1 MKVCVLGSTGMLGSA
16 VGRYFIEKY
25 GEDNVLLTYR
35 SSDVAWGKRRLQ
47 FDPLTDDLGHA
58 LLRIKGSGF
67 ENIINCIGTIKPF
80 MKNNVA
86 NAIRLNSLF
95 PRDLAAYYRG
105 SNVKV
110 IHITTD
116 CVFSGKEGNYTEESP
131 HDALDDYGKTK
142 SLGEPEDIMVLRTS
156 IIGEEIHKQA
166 SLIAWVQ
173 SEAGNDING
182 FTNHFWN
189 GVTTTTYAS
198 VVDTI
203 LRLGL
208 YEPGLF
214 HVFSDTVDK
223 YQLVSMINDRFKL
236 GCKITPVEA
245 GTPCDRTLA
254 TVKSLNAKLDVPT
267 LHRQIE
273 EM

>member
-16 VGRYFIEKY
+16 VGRYFVDKY

-35 SSDVAWGKRRLQ
+35 NEDMAWGKRRMF
-47 FDPLTDDLGHA
+47 FDPLVDDLNHA
-58 LLRIKGSGF
+58 FLRTKGSGF

-80 MKNNVA
+80 MKNNTA

-95 PRDLAAYYRG
+95 PRDLAAYYRD

-116 CVFSGKEGNYTEESP
+116 CVFSGREGHYTEESP

-156 IIGEEIHKQA
+156 IIGQEIHKQA
-166 SLIAWVQ
+166 SLVAWVQ
-173 SEAGNDING
+173 SEAGNDLKG

-198 VVDTI
+198 IVDAI
-203 LRLGL
+203 LANDW

-236 GCKITPVEA
+236 GCKIEPVKA
-245 GTPCDRTLA
+245 TTSCDRTLA
-254 TVKSLNAKLDVPT
+254 TVKSLNAKLDVPF
-267 LHRQIE
+267 LSRQIE